1 MIDNKGLDNLN
12 SSGMASPTG
21 KMQRQKQREGLY
33 HDEEGKNINYNDRI
47 MDQEEIMQ
55 FTNNI
60 FKSGIAGCTPNHMN
74 FKQYEYI
81 NKTVSSEM
89 FYSLMAILHEKLPM
103 ATTFFRLKQKFRN
116 MRQGGNQNSSPVRT
130 IASPKMIRGLSISK
144 QMKKDTSE
152 LSCSPRSPDVKIR
165 NIRQSEMSRRQSINS
180 RLSNQI
186 GSAG

>member
-1 MIDNKGLDNLN
+1 
-12 SSGMASPTG
+12 
-21 KMQRQKQREGLY
+21 
-33 HDEEGKNINYNDRI
+33 
-47 MDQEEIMQ
+47 MQ
-55 FTNNI
+55 FTNSI
-60 FKSGIAGCTPNHMN
+60 FKSGIAGTTPKAMN
-74 FKQYEYI
+74 YKQYEYI

-116 MRQGGNQNSSPVRT
+116 LRQGNNNSSPVRT
-130 IASPKMIRGLSISK
+130 IASPKMIRGLSITK

-152 LSCSPRSPDVKIR
+152 LSGSPRSPDVKIR

-180 RLSNQI
+180 RLSNQV